1 MPNCQGRLR
10 EAGCRGA
17 VPIFQGQLR
26 KPKRGALCPNSR
38 GGSTRPGA
46 GGAVPKFQGRLCKPR
61 RRGAVPKFH
70 GRLHGTRRS
79 PGLWRCWG
87 AEKWPR
93 GALDTK
99 DTSLPLGHEPP
110 EAATRLTCV
119 HAHLLPQSKPG
130 STS

>member
-61 RRGAVPKFH
+61 R
-70 GRLHGTRRS
+70 
-79 PGLWRCWG
+79 
-87 AEKWPR
+87 
-93 GALDTK
+93 GALC
-99 DTSLPLGHEPP
+99 PNFMG
-110 EAATRLTCV
+110 
-119 HAHLLPQSKPG
+119 G
-130 STS
+130 STAPGGLLAFGGAGELRSGPGGPWTPRTRASL